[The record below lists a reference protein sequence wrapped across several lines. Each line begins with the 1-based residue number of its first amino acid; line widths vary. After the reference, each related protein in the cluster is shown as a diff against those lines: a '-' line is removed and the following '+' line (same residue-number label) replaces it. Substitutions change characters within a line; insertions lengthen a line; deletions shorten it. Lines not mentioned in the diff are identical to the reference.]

1 MGFSTRGKLEEAVRI
16 FDSVIWRYEE
26 QDWGSIENSLL
37 EKCADAQ
44 KRLGRVDQY
53 VASLL
58 ALLKNASGLTSES
71 ASTYTQELL
80 ENVRKLDQGNQKV
93 LYKNF
98 LLLMQSD

>member
-1 MGFSTRGKLEEAVRI
+1 MEFSTRGKLEEAVRI

-44 KRLGRVDQY
+44 KRLGRIDQY
-53 VASLL
+53 VTSLL
-58 ALLKNASGLTSES
+58 ALLKNTSGLTSES

-80 ENVRKLDQGNQKV
+80 ENVRRLDQGNEKAF
-93 LYKNF
+93 YKKHLWLM
-98 LLLMQSD
+98 LLD